1 MNQNICSC
9 GQLDRTCGQISP
21 CTPEQEPH
29 PPLACE
35 ADAARKS
42 PLQRWGKA
50 LLMLVWAALL
60 ALCLLRR
67 GDISAEGI
75 AALAPENPCLAVGAM
90 LTLFALKSVSVFIY
104 SGLLYAASGLLFPL
118 PVALLVNLAGT
129 IVMVSLPYGIGR
141 RTGASAIEKVR
152 SRYPKFERLQALR
165 QGNDLF
171 FAFLARMAR
180 LPSDVVSLY
189 MGAVGVAYG
198 KYLFGSLL
206 GLLPHAICFP
216 IMGMSARD
224 PLSPEFMLSLCA
236 TGAYTLAASILCL
249 IYRRRRRTENDTII
263 NKEL

>member
-1 MNQNICSC
+1 MNQNARS
-9 GQLDRTCGQISP
+9 CGQISS

-35 ADAARKS
+35 AYAARRS
-42 PLQRWGKA
+42 PLRRWGKA
-50 LLMLVWAALL
+50 LLMLVWAGLL

-90 LTLFALKSVSVFIY
+90 LALFALKSVSVFIY

-141 RTGASAIEKVR
+141 RAGASAIERVR
-152 SRYPKFERLQALR
+152 ARYPKFERLQALR

-189 MGAVGVAYG
+189 MGAAGVAYG
-198 KYLFGSLL
+198 RYLFGSLL
-206 GLLPHAICFP
+206 GLLPHALCFP
-216 IMGMSARD
+216 IMGMSVRD

-263 NKEL
+263 DKEL